1 MTAKLRLPFIVSSAK
16 WILKQIGLKVAFL
29 VQYIDHVQ
37 TLQIGFALIRKE
49 GILLFSLLNNVIF
62 YQ

>member
-1 MTAKLRLPFIVSSAK
+1 MTTKLRLPFIVSSAK

-29 VQYIDHVQ
+29 VHYIDHVR
-37 TLQIGFALIRKE
+37 TLQIGFASFRKE
-49 GILLFSLLNNVIF
+49 DTLLVSLLNNVNF

>member
-1 MTAKLRLPFIVSSAK
+1 MTAKLWLPFIVSSAK

-37 TLQIGFALIRKE
+37 TLQIGFVSIQKE
-49 GILLFSLLNNVIF
+49 EILLVSLLNNVTF